1 MMDTLLALYHIFP
14 DGRAGLALLLLRA
27 FVGVAFVFHGSG
39 KSRDVAAFA
48 AEFGVPKPL
57 AVAGAYTQ
65 LACGLLLL
73 AGLATPLASLAI
85 GSTMAVAVAKLIAR
99 GERFVNPEGHS
110 WEAAGFYLV
119 ACAALTLL
127 GPGAYSLDKAVFV
140 G

>member
-1 MMDTLLALYHIFP
+1 MTDTILALYHIFP
-14 DGRAGLALLLLRA
+14 DGRSGFALLLLRV

-73 AGLATPLASLAI
+73 AGLATPLAGVAI
-85 GSTMAVAVAKLIAR
+85 ASTMAVAVAKLIAR
-99 GERFVNPEGHS
+99 GERFVNPDGHS
-110 WEAAGFYLV
+110 WEAAGFYFV

-127 GPGAYSLDKAVFV
+127 GPGAYSLDKAVFA